1 MFGEPSFEA
10 DLQRLLDKYTMD
22 EILER
27 CEIDPLRVLS
37 LLLDYGFTQ
46 LLEIDSY
53 DEPEQS

>member
-37 LLLDYGFTQ
+37 LLLDYGFSQ
-46 LLEIDSY
+46 LLEIDNY
-53 DEPEQS
+53 DEPQ